1 MKEFIKH
8 NPATLDNVET
18 MANAMIESM
27 RFVDNT
33 LDYPEAEKAR
43 PNDGVEPEWFYDAYY
58 GAIPTSELT
67 AIIQYTQQR
76 MLFENIGE
84 TFLGI
89 AFVEMKHFDR
99 LGDFIGQLGG
109 RVNTPKYSSSAVT
122 VEYESAAEAVRV
134 NIQAEKDTIAAYQQ
148 LIERIRKNN
157 PEKLTQSAAVAIQLL
172 NKIVS
177 DERVQSVFFRSWRNR
192 SRRKR
197 EKRHNP
203 LPDRAGV
210 FGVFCIA
217 RNPARK
223 DSPANDR
230 KKRSNT
236 WRSCCSKVDGMSGMM

>member
-1 MKEFIKH
+1 MMKEFIKH

-33 LDYPEAEKAR
+33 LDYPDADKAS
-43 PNDGVEPEWFYDAYY
+43 PNDGVSPEWFYDAYY

-99 LGDFIGQLGG
+99 LGDFIRQLGG
-109 RVNTPKYSSSAVT
+109 RVDTPKYSSSAVT
-122 VEYESAAEAVRV
+122 VEYKSAADAIRV

-157 PEKLTQSAAVAIQLL
+157 PNGLTQTAIVAIQLL
-172 NKIVS
+172 NKIIS
-177 DERVQSVFFRSWRNR
+177 DERVHIRILTELAQS
-192 SRRKR
+192 
-197 EKRHNP
+197 
-203 LPDRAGV
+203 
-210 FGVFCIA
+210 IA
-217 RNPARK
+217 ESDQKEA
-223 DSPANDR
+223 
-230 KKRSNT
+230 
-236 WRSCCSKVDGMSGMM
+236 

>member
-84 TFLGI
+84 TFRPFGRFYRTTGW
-89 AFVEMKHFDR
+89 AREYSEVFEF
-99 LGDFIGQLGG
+99 GG
-109 RVNTPKYSSSAVT
+109 YG
-122 VEYESAAEAVRV
+122 
-134 NIQAEKDTIAAYQQ
+134 
-148 LIERIRKNN
+148 RI
-157 PEKLTQSAAVAIQLL
+157 
-172 NKIVS
+172 
-177 DERVQSVFFRSWRNR
+177 
-192 SRRKR
+192 
-197 EKRHNP
+197 
-203 LPDRAGV
+203 
-210 FGVFCIA
+210 
-217 RNPARK
+217 
-223 DSPANDR
+223 
-230 KKRSNT
+230 
-236 WRSCCSKVDGMSGMM
+236 

>member
-99 LGDFIGQLGG
+99 LG
-109 RVNTPKYSSSAVT
+109 VNTPKYSSAAVT
-122 VEYESAAEAVRV
+122 VEYESAAEAIRV

-157 PEKLTQSAAVAIQLL
+157 PEKLTQSATVAIQLL

-177 DERVQSVFFRSWRNR
+177 DERVHVRILSELAQSVAAEEG
-192 SRRKR
+192 K
-197 EKRHNP
+197 E
-203 LPDRAGV
+203 A
-210 FGVFCIA
+210 
-217 RNPARK
+217 
-223 DSPANDR
+223 
-230 KKRSNT
+230 
-236 WRSCCSKVDGMSGMM
+236 